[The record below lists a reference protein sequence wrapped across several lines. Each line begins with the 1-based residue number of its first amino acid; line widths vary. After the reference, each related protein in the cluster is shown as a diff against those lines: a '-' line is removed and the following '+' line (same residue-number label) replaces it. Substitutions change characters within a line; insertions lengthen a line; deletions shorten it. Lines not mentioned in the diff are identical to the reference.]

1 MDVNSGSGKDIWN
14 ENFTDSPT
22 ADQWAQIK
30 KKKGNEL
37 ELEDLSIKIIQ
48 SEGEREKRLKKIN
61 THSVSF
67 GTISNGI
74 I

>member
-1 MDVNSGSGKDIWN
+1 MKILLI
-14 ENFTDSPT
+14 
-22 ADQWAQIK
+22 AQQLISEHKLK

>member
-1 MDVNSGSGKDIWN
+1 MKILLI
-14 ENFTDSPT
+14 
-22 ADQWAQIK
+22 AQQLISEHK
-30 KKKGNEL
+30 LKKKGNEL